1 MSLVSFV
8 KGIDFVEA
16 RRFVGLIDTG
26 LDVLKFAAE
35 KMKDDGRISGQEGLE
50 ILDKALGHHGICL
63 GCDGHG
69 IREAVDESDEPV
81 RAKRP
86 RRRRDDR
93 GYALRFKASDETPE
107 ALAEKLAGLETL
119 VDRGVCLECDGE
131 ASYRVSQ
138 QPSERHS

>member
-63 GCDGHG
+63 GCDAH
-69 IREAVDESDEPV
+69 EVDEPDEPV

-93 GYALRFKASDETPE
+93 GYTLRFKASDETPE
-107 ALAEKLAGLETL
+107 AFAEKLAGLETL
-119 VDRGVCLECDGE
+119 ADRGVCLECNGE
-131 ASYRVSQ
+131 VSYQVSQ